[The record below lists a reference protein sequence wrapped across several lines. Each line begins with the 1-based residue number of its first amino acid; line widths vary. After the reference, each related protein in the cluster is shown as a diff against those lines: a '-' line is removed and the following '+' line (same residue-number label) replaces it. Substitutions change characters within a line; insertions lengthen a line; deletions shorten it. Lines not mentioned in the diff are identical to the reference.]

1 MTNYPWYIQIA
12 DAIQEKKTFDMQ
24 LDDGGWPTIHWL
36 IANHM
41 LRDFSPA
48 SQYQMLGP
56 YVGKIKHNL
65 NMAID
70 FLNSERGVPVYKLI
84 ATGDDENKK
93 NIDCITIDPQYRD
106 AKIANYERVKKRV
119 NTGLVNFMKQLEYTY
134 PEKIPSLVN
143 GQDSFVKLIENA

>member
-24 LDDGGWPTIHWL
+24 LDEGGWSTIHWL

-41 LRDFSPA
+41 LSEFSPA

-70 FLNSERGVPVYKLI
+70 YLNSERSVPVYKLI
-84 ATGDDENKK
+84 ATGDNENKK
-93 NIDCITIDPQYRD
+93 NIDCITIDPGYRD
-106 AKIANYERVKKRV
+106 ARIANYERIKKRV
-119 NTGLVNFMKQLEYTY
+119 NSGLFSFMKQLEYTC
-134 PEKIPSLVN
+134 PEKLPGLSG
-143 GQDSFVKLIENA
+143 GQETFTRLIENA